1 MIAYLLLLLCNLICC
16 EVSAST
22 DKSLNSDSDALYIA
36 ARLRAGYGVRD
47 VTSSNT
53 HKKRTQRI
61 YDYDNLNSTDSKL
74 KRAIVIGASI
84 GMGSELSKQL
94 AADGYIVG
102 MTARRVGLLEEIQQE
117 IPTETHI
124 AYMDASKPEE
134 AVEQLNALIQEM
146 GGLDLLVIAVTG
158 FWDCDFDSRDWQKSL
173 SVLTVDVV
181 GFFALARTGL
191 NFFEDQGYGHLV
203 GFSSIDGLHGNA
215 ACQAYSAS
223 KAFCSRYL
231 EAERN
236 KFIQKNMPV
245 YVTDICPGWVNS
257 KGDVDFTQMPQAY
270 WVESLDDATREIF
283 EAIKNKEHI
292 AYITKRWQKVAELL
306 AIIPNDL
313 YNALSGRP
321 AGGF

>member
-1 MIAYLLLLLCNLICC
+1 MCC
-16 EVSAST
+16 EAIASPALKRA
-22 DKSLNSDSDALYIA
+22 DSDSDALCIA
-36 ARLRAGYGVRD
+36 ARLAAGYGVRN
-47 VTSSNT
+47 VTSHGT
-53 HKKRTQRI
+53 LKKRSQRI
-61 YDYDNLNSTDSKL
+61 YDYADLGITDSKP

-84 GMGSELSKQL
+84 GMGRELSKQL

-102 MTARRVGLLEEIQQE
+102 MAARRIGLLEEIQQE
-117 IPTETHI
+117 IPTQTYI
-124 AYMDASKPEE
+124 TYMDASKPEE
-134 AVEQLNALIQEM
+134 AVEQLNALIEEM

-158 FWDCDFDSRDWQKSL
+158 FWECDFDNREWQKSL

-203 GFSSIDGLHGNA
+203 GFSSVDGLHGNA

-223 KAFCSRYL
+223 KAFCSCYL

-236 KFIQKNMPV
+236 KFIQKNMPIH
-245 YVTDICPGWVNS
+245 VTDICPGWVNS

-270 WVESLDDATREIF
+270 WVESLDNATKEIF
-283 EAIKNKEHI
+283 EAIKNKEHK
-292 AYITKRWQKVAELL
+292 AFITKRWKKVAELL